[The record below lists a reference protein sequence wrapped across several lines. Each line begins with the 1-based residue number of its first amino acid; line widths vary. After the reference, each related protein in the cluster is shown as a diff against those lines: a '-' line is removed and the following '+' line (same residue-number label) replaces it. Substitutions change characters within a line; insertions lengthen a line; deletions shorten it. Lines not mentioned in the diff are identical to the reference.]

1 MKNKKVLIITAFL
14 ILNLCIYA
22 EEETENKQKE
32 RKSNQIYLRRN
43 NGYVAPNELNIYN
56 SIFPFALASELPSIQ
71 YNTFGFNKFLG
82 DSKFSIEGN
91 FYEFKKTNTTFDR
104 INPTTGFYSKGN
116 LGTFYR
122 SEQNLFLN
130 YHLIEN
136 RIILNVGLQRLQSNL
151 SDGTY
156 GFNNYNFS
164 QNFKGI
170 AAGFLLESP
179 RFYGFYIASGYRY
192 SVLNGISNINY
203 SIVTSARRAE
213 TLDIQDNPATKY
225 LLREIKLVLGY
236 ELNDSILL
244 SLGYIDQ
251 FANIKLNRSNIIAT
265 DLYFNLL
272 VRSAIEVNA
281 RSEYSGT
288 TFASITYKF

>member
-1 MKNKKVLIITAFL
+1 MKNKKILIIITFL
-14 ILNLCIYA
+14 ILNLSIYA
-22 EEETENKQKE
+22 EEEIDNKQKE

-56 SIFPFALASELPSIQ
+56 SVFPFSLAYELPSIQ

-82 DSKFSIEGN
+82 DSKYSIEGN
-91 FYEFKKTNTTFDR
+91 FYEYKKTNSTFER
-104 INPTTGFYSKGN
+104 INPNSSFYSKGN

-130 YHLIEN
+130 YHFIEN
-136 RIILNVGLQRLQSNL
+136 RIILNVGFQRLQSDL
-151 SDGTY
+151 SDGTF
-156 GFNNYNFS
+156 GFYNYNFS

-170 AAGFLLESP
+170 GAGFLLESP
-179 RFYGFYIASGYRY
+179 RFYGFYISSGYRY

-203 SIVTSARRAE
+203 SIVTSGRRAE
-213 TLDIQDNPATKY
+213 TLDIHDNPATKY
-225 LLREIKLVLGY
+225 FLREIKVVLGY

-244 SLGYIDQ
+244 SLGFIDQ
-251 FANIKLNRSNIIAT
+251 FANVKLNRSNIIAS
-265 DLYFNLL
+265 DLDYNLL
-272 VRSAIEVNA
+272 VRSTIEANA
-281 RSEYSGT
+281 KSEYSGT